1 MVLQS
6 LKRHTINCA
15 ALSVNKLS
23 LYTVKFYMRIGVVNT
38 KYSIKFF

>member
-6 LKRHTINCA
+6 LKRHTINRA

-23 LYTVKFYMRIGVVNT
+23 LYVFKFDMRIVNT
-38 KYSIKFF
+38 KYSIKYF